1 MICNNCG
8 ANIENGA
15 TICPNCGTPLA
26 VAGAQQN
33 GFENNTQRTVVIPPP
48 NLGQNKTYTVKKGK
62 GMGWIMFA
70 KVMLWL
76 SFVGIILIGIIM
88 GIAVMSAGSLA
99 AIPGNPYGGAAIS
112 GAAAVI
118 SGIFIMIMSVVLAFA
133 SVCYGFILL
142 DACTNLANINDNLS
156 ELINIT
162 ADSKNTS
169 ERINATVY
177 EILRK

>member
-1 MICNNCG
+1 MICQNCG

-15 TICPNCGTPLA
+15 AVCPNCG
-26 VAGAQQN
+26 AQQN
-33 GFENNTQRTVVIPPP
+33 IPDINAQRTVVIPPP

-62 GMGWIMFA
+62 GMGWITFA
-70 KVMLWL
+70 RVMLWL
-76 SFVGIILIGIIM
+76 SFAGIILTGIIM
-88 GIAVMSAGSLA
+88 GIAVMTGGALA
-99 AIPGNPYGGAAIS
+99 AIPGNTYAGAAIS
-112 GAAAVI
+112 GAAAVVA
-118 SGIFIMIMSVVLAFA
+118 GIFIIIMSIVLAFA
-133 SVCYGFILL
+133 AVCYGFILL

-162 ADSKNTS
+162 ADNKNTS